1 MRNTSSLDIWNLKM
15 RTVYFFHTK
24 GSPAFL
30 LQLEWRSNGNWSSI
44 LDHEME
50 TICGGLQSEN
60 TEGVWVRAG
69 GLHKGNNMD
78 LYEGERNIS
87 LV

>member
-1 MRNTSSLDIWNLKM
+1 M
-15 RTVYFFHTK
+15 RTVYFIHTK

-30 LQLEWRSNGNWSSI
+30 LRLEWKSDGNWSSI

-60 TEGVWVRAG
+60 TEGVWARAG
-69 GLHKGNNMD
+69 
-78 LYEGERNIS
+78 
-87 LV
+87 